1 VKYLSVHFEILHNY
15 IDGLRMDSD
24 IPSVPYTVIQN
35 LKFSKT
41 YVTSQLRGYVVSK
54 KVNESKTYLK
64 CKFYHNQTTK
74 ASCGA
79 RAVLNDGVLTETVGH
94 VCERVDQEY
103 WNVFK
108 AKLEMKKRANSSTL
122 PLRDIWS
129 NVLSHSSKGVKET
142 INFPNIESTLK
153 YQRKLSLPPIPQT
166 VDEAIK
172 ALEAGEHPFG
182 HLYKGW
188 VSFQK
193 EGGTEKDVGLIFASD
208 ECLDILPGII
218 PF

>member
-1 VKYLSVHFEILHNY
+1 
-15 IDGLRMDSD
+15 MDPNP
-24 IPSVPYTVIQN
+24 PSVPYTVIQN

-64 CKFYHNQTTK
+64 CKFYLNQTTK
-74 ASCGA
+74 ATCGA
-79 RAVLNDGVLTETVGH
+79 RAVLNDGVLTETIGH
-94 VCERVDQEY
+94 VCDRVDQEY
-103 WNVFK
+103 WNVFR
-108 AKLEMKKRANSSTL
+108 AKLEMKKGANSTAL

-129 NVLSHSSKGVKET
+129 SVLSHSSLGAKES
-142 INFPNIESTLK
+142 INFPGIES
-153 YQRKLSLPPIPQT
+153 SPQT

-172 ALEAGEHPFG
+172 ALEGGEHPFG

-193 EGGTEKDVGLIFASD
+193 EGGRDAEKDFGLIFASD
-208 ECLDILPGII
+208 ECLDILPGTITSLYI
-218 PF
+218 KLN